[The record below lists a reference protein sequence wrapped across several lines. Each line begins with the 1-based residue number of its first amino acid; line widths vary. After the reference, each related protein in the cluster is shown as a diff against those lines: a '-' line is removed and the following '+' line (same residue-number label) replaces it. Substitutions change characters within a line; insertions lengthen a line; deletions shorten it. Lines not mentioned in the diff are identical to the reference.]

1 MLLKKLSI
9 IIVNYNSGEE
19 LIVCIKSIRRYLS
32 NILHEI
38 IVVDNNSTDNS
49 RELLRIN
56 FKNIQKI
63 FLKINSGYAF
73 ANNYGI
79 KKSTGDYILLLN
91 PDIILIDSSL
101 EKMIQF
107 LNNNSE
113 IGVVGP
119 NLISSKGE
127 DH

>member
-1 MLLKKLSI
+1 MLKKLSI

-19 LIVCIKSIRRYLS
+19 LIICIKSIRRYLS

-38 IVVDNNSTDNS
+38 MVVDNNSTDNS

-63 FLKINSGYAF
+63 FLKTNSGYAF

-79 KKSTGDYILLLN
+79 KQSTVIETQ
-91 PDIILIDSSL
+91 I
-101 EKMIQF
+101 
-107 LNNNSE
+107 
-113 IGVVGP
+113 
-119 NLISSKGE
+119 
-127 DH
+127 